1 MAEEI
6 TVSDLSLE
14 IEAGGWV
21 LDVREDFEF
30 EDGHVPQAHHIP
42 LNSVPDRFSEV
53 PTSERIFVICKS
65 GRRSQT
71 AADFLASKGYDVVS
85 VAGGTDCFW
94 PRGVVRSQP
103 LTRKKDHGTLRQT
116 IQKGFRVSYP
126 RASQRA

>member
-1 MAEEI
+1 MAAEI
-6 TVSDLSLE
+6 TVSDLALE

-53 PTSERIFVICKS
+53 PQSQRIFVICKS

-71 AADFLASKGYDVVS
+71 AADFLESKGYDVVS
-85 VAGGTDCFW
+85 VAGGTGAW
-94 PRGVVRSQP
+94 ISAG
-103 LTRKKDHGTLRQT
+103 KE
-116 IQKGFRVSYP
+116 VSFE
-126 RASQRA
+126 ASK

>member
-1 MAEEI
+1 MAAEI
-6 TVSDLSLE
+6 TVSDLALE

-85 VAGGTDCFW
+85 VAGGTDGW
-94 PRGVVRSQP
+94 ISSGRE
-103 LTRKKDHGTLRQT
+103 
-116 IQKGFRVSYP
+116 VSYE
-126 RASQRA
+126 ASL

>member
-6 TVSDLSLE
+6 SVSDLALE

-30 EDGHVPQAHHIP
+30 EDGHVPQAHLIP
-42 LNSVPDRFSEV
+42 LNTVPDRYLEV
-53 PTSERIFVICKS
+53 PQTERIFVICKS

-85 VAGGTDCFW
+85 VSGGTDGW
-94 PRGVVRSQP
+94 IESGRE
-103 LTRKKDHGTLRQT
+103 
-116 IQKGFRVSYP
+116 VSYED
-126 RASQRA
+126 SL